1 MKDVDTNLA
10 TYLATVKN
18 ITSCDLYRLV
28 LANGNEY
35 RYCDTDTDITYNGLV
50 YPHNA
55 LILSR
60 KQTKIN
66 STITVDSM
74 SVTVYTG
81 KSDKL
86 EAKSFMKALHD
97 GSLDRAEMY
106 ISRCY
111 FRDLTVVGVI
121 DLFSGNVEIKSAG
134 GLKVE
139 LTVKAKTQGLNMQF
153 PLRKYYPQGTY
164 TVNSGSKV
172 ISATTEENT
181 CLIAPFVPRK
191 EILL

>member
-28 LANGNEY
+28 LSNGNEY
-35 RYCDTDTDITYNGLV
+35 RYCDTDIDITYNGLV
-50 YPHNA
+50 YPHNV

-86 EAKSFMKALHD
+86 EAKSFMKALHG

-121 DLFSGNVEIKSAG
+121 DLFSGNVEVKSAG

-164 TVNSGSKV
+164 TVNSGNKV
-172 ISATTEENT
+172 ISATTEEST